1 MFTMQSMIIRIK
13 MFNSYII
20 ENPQHDYI
28 PSIEKSEKEREDAR
42 KKIAEG
48 IVRKKTTDLRWSH
61 LC

>member
-1 MFTMQSMIIRIK
+1 